1 MAKPVAGDQYS
12 NYYPGGSPPGMQYDT
27 ILADSPV
34 ASYTRFTDGA
44 PTAKGLNMSA
54 LNVAA
59 LLSMA
64 DTAPEANP
72 RNTGGEV
79 LSNIYRELRRLRGDV
94 SYLKQ
99 K

>member
-1 MAKPVAGDQYS
+1 MPSNPNYS
-12 NYYPGGSPPGMQYDT
+12 EYTAYYPGGSAPLTQHWDLYPGGSAPPGVEDRHTVQ
-27 ILADSPV
+27 A
-34 ASYTRFTDGA
+34 G
-44 PTAKGLNMSA
+44 KQA

-59 LLSMA
+59 LLGA
-64 DTAPEANP
+64 TDTAPEANP